1 VRARGGD
8 AQSGEV
14 ISDDAGCR
22 RRTSAW
28 ARGHSKREQYIGK
41 FNHLADGVVD
51 SAEQQRFLDAVQR
64 IGELKGDQL
73 GALNVRVLPEVL
85 DKAPT
90 IPSGIFR

>member
-1 VRARGGD
+1 VTLK
-8 AQSGEV
+8 SGEV
-14 ISDDAGCR
+14 ITDELAVADAHPVG
-22 RRTSAW
+22 AW
-28 ARGHSKREQYIGK
+28 PFQREQYIGK
-41 FNHLADGVVD
+41 FSHLADGVVD

-64 IGELKGDQL
+64 VSELKGDQL